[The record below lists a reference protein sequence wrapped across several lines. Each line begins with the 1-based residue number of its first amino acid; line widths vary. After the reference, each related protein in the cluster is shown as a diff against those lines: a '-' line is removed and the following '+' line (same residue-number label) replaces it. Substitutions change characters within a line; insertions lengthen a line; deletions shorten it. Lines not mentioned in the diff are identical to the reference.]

1 MLKIEKLKEQ
11 ADVYDIT
18 VEDTHNFFANNILV
32 HNCTEI
38 LEHVV
43 ATKYN
48 SKTGKVLEVGE
59 TAVCNLASIN
69 LLSHVEKGKINWDKL
84 QKTIHSQVEA
94 LDNVIDLNFYPIE
107 EAENSNKLYRPI
119 GLGIMGF
126 HDMCNALDIV
136 YCSDKG
142 IELASKVQ
150 EFISY
155 HAILRSSLSA
165 KEKGK
170 YPKYEGSTWSK
181 GIFPIDTY
189 IELMKQRGKEVKEA
203 HEYETLDWSVVRE
216 SVKQNG
222 MRNGLTQAIAPTATI
237 GDIYGVS
244 PCVDPDF
251 SILFVKSTLSGEF
264 TVVNSFFVEDMKK
277 ENLWCPELLDA
288 IKKVDGNVSL
298 LNVPNKYKEK
308 YKSAF
313 EVDIFKF
320 IDAAAERQKWI
331 DQGQSL
337 NLYSNKESMKYLND
351 MYFYAWEKGL
361 KTTYYLRTLSAS
373 TIEKSTVSN
382 KEVVKLDSEEVKE
395 EAIKLCSLEA
405 KLRGEICESCQ

>member
-1 MLKIEKLKEQ
+1 MLKIEKIKEQ

-18 VEDTHNFFANNILV
+18 VEDTHNFFANDILV

-38 LEHVV
+38 LEHVLP
-43 ATKYN
+43 TKYDSRN
-48 SKTGKVLEVGE
+48 GDVIEVGE
-59 TAVCNLASIN
+59 TAVCNLASVN
-69 LLSHVEKGKINWDKL
+69 LASHVKNKKVDWVKL
-84 QKTIHSQVEA
+84 EKTIHSQIEA
-94 LDNVIDLNFYPIE
+94 LDNVIDINFYPIK
-107 EAENSNKLYRPI
+107 EAEKSNKLYRPI

-126 HDMCNALDIV
+126 HDLCHSLDIV
-136 YCSDKG
+136 YCSKDG
-142 IELASKVQ
+142 VELANKIQ

-155 HAILRSSLSA
+155 HSILKSSLLA

-170 YPKYEGSTWSK
+170 YPKYEGSTWSN
-181 GIFPIDTY
+181 GILPIDTY
-189 IELMKQRGKEVKEA
+189 IKLMEERGNETKQAKD
-203 HEYETLDWSVVRE
+203 YETLDWSVVRE
-216 SVKQNG
+216 NVKKYG

-244 PCVDPDF
+244 PCIDPDF

-264 TVVNSFFVEDMKK
+264 TVVNSFFVEDMKN
-277 ENLWCPELLDA
+277 ENLWGPELLDA

-298 LNVPNKYKEK
+298 LNIPEKYKEK

-313 EVDIFKF
+313 EVDIFSF

-373 TIEKSTVSN
+373 TIEKSTVTN
-382 KEVVKLDSEEVKE
+382 KEVIKLDTINEP
-395 EAIKLCSLEA
+395 IKLCSLEA
-405 KLRGEICESCQ
+405 KLRGESCESCQ